1 MVVSEFFTV
10 SQSSNIG
17 NAVAMALLPLS
28 LPLEDDSEG
37 FTNNKFLANST
48 PSAHTP
54 LMSSKTKRLIKER

>member
-10 SQSSNIG
+10 SQNSNIG
-17 NAVAMALLPLS
+17 KAVAMALLPLS

-37 FTNNKFLANST
+37 FTDNLANST
-48 PSAHTP
+48 PSAHAP

>member
-17 NAVAMALLPLS
+17 KAVAIALLPLS

-37 FTNNKFLANST
+37 LTDDKFLADST
-48 PSAHTP
+48 PSAHAP
-54 LMSSKTKRLIKER
+54 VMSSKAKRLIKER